1 VWAVNWKRAV
11 SVRVKG
17 NRRSMLEGKA
27 RRVLRVLRVRIGSL
41 GGFDLNG

>member
-1 VWAVNWKRAV
+1 MNWTRPIRM
-11 SVRVKG
+11 RVKG

-27 RRVLRVLRVRIGSL
+27 RRVLRVRIGSL

>member
-1 VWAVNWKRAV
+1 VWTVNWKRAV

-27 RRVLRVLRVRIGSL
+27 RRVLRVRIGSL
-41 GGFDLNG
+41 EGFGSNG